1 MLDVE
6 LGGNVTYYTKYE
18 APDFCPALNQF
29 AIQKNSDSKVE
40 LGEFPFVDVYA
51 NLKLKGVR
59 FFVMMS
65 NVLYNSAG
73 RKYFT
78 TPHYPMN
85 GQVLHMGVSWPF
97 FN

>member
-1 MLDVE
+1 M
-6 LGGNVTYYTKYE
+6 
-18 APDFCPALNQF
+18 LNQF
-29 AIQKNSDSKVE
+29 AVQKNTASRVE

-59 FFVMMS
+59 FFVMMN
-65 NVLYNSAG
+65 NVLYSSAN

-85 GQVLHMGVSWPF
+85 GSVMHMGVSWPF